1 MSRSLRLFETLAL
14 AAALTVGT
22 VRVASAD
29 LVVKDE
35 NEQAAPRAAQHE
47 APHANDHAPAVT
59 QGHEAPAAHGAHAG
73 HGAGTEHGTGE
84 HAAAE
89 HGEHGG
95 GEHELQPIN
104 WVDTSNKKQPPY
116 LAMAVN
122 FALLLFLYYRFGK
135 QPVADA
141 LKKRREDVA
150 KQIEEA
156 GRIKAEAADRAKKY
170 QAQLEHLD
178 TEAEATKKA
187 IRTTGEAERDRVLR
201 EANEKAARMER
212 DADAMLDAESKQ
224 AKRALYEE
232 AVVKAVVK
240 AEEMLKSK
248 LTQADH
254 ERLAEEFL
262 SQLAQQG
269 GAAKGSSGGA
279 ALADAPMNKRG
290 EP

>member
-1 MSRSLRLFETLAL
+1 MSRSFRIFETLAL
-14 AAALTVGT
+14 TAALTVGT
-22 VRVASAD
+22 VNVASAD
-29 LVVKDE
+29 VVVNTDKGE
-35 NEQAAPRAAQHE
+35 KAEKTEHA
-47 APHANDHAPAVT
+47 APHAAEHAPTVT
-59 QGHEAPAAHGAHAG
+59 ATEAHEAPAAHGAQAG
-73 HGAGTEHGTGE
+73 HGTEHGAAAHGGE
-84 HAAAE
+84 HGA
-89 HGEHGG
+89 EHGG

-156 GRIKAEAADRAKKY
+156 SRIKAEAADRAKKY

-201 EANEKAARMER
+201 EAGEKAARMER
-212 DADAMLDAESKQ
+212 DADAMLDAEHKQ

-232 AVVKAVVK
+232 AVEKAVVK

-262 SQLAQQG
+262 AQLAKQG
-269 GAAKGSSGGA
+269 GASKGSSGGA
-279 ALADAPMNKRG
+279 ALVDAPMNKRG